1 MMIFSLPSPELL
13 RQQAE
18 WLAPMRA
25 RLLRRV
31 AIAHYKRV
39 LDLGVGYGA
48 VTQEL
53 VRRTGGQVVCLD
65 VVQHTFF
72 SHAQTCAGALGV
84 CGDGCKL
91 PFADA
96 MFDMVFCQC
105 VLLWVADVGA
115 VIGEVWRVLQ
125 PGGVF
130 VALEPDYGGMMEYPA
145 HVATRALWLSALRRA
160 GAQPYVGRM
169 LPSLFA
175 RCGFEVR
182 VDLLPELLPPV
193 SARFAF
199 LRGLPLSRLEQAALR
214 RIERHTAQLTEP
226 WQCVAHVPFVAVTGV
241 RCSGNC

>member
-1 MMIFSLPSPELL
+1 MMTSSLPSPDLL

-31 AIAHYKRV
+31 AIGQHKRV
-39 LDLGVGYGA
+39 LDLGAGYGA

-53 VRRTGGQVVCLD
+53 VRRTGGQVVYLD
-65 VVQHTFF
+65 IARETFF
-72 SHAQTCAGALGV
+72 SQAQTCAGAFGV
-84 CGDGCKL
+84 CGDGCNL
-91 PFADA
+91 PCADA
-96 MFDMVFCQC
+96 TFDMVFCQC

-115 VIGEVWRVLQ
+115 VLGEVWRILQ

-130 VALEPDYGGMMEYPA
+130 IALEPDYGGMMEYPA

-175 RCGFEVR
+175 RCGFDVR

-193 SARFAF
+193 SARFEL

-214 RIERHTAQLTEP
+214 RIERHAALLREP

-241 RCSGNC
+241 R